1 MQQRNTKQKKIVFDT
16 VCRMHNHPSAD
27 EIYDEIRKE
36 NPTVGR
42 STVFRVL
49 SGLAEQ
55 EKVKRVRVVGCADRF
70 DFNTSA
76 HYHARCTKCG
86 GVFDVMAQEIDI
98 SELLPQAEKFKV
110 TSCNISFD
118 GICDTCEAEQ

>member
-27 EIYDEIRKE
+27 EIYEEIIKE

-49 SGLAEQ
+49 SSLAEQ
-55 EKVKRVRVVGCADRF
+55 QKVQRVRVVGCADRF
-70 DFNTSA
+70 DFNTCA
-76 HYHARCTKCG
+76 HYHARCVKCG
-86 GVFDVMAQEIDI
+86 RIFDVKAQEIDI
-98 SELLPQAEKFKV
+98 ARISPQVKNFKV

-118 GICDTCEAEQ
+118 GICDTCETE